1 MASKNIE
8 SSLLVV
14 YAALAGNMAVAIVKF
29 IAAFITGS
37 SAMLSEGV
45 HSLVDTGNEILL
57 IYGMKR
63 ASRPRDESH
72 PFGYGRELYFW
83 SFIVALLVFTLGSC
97 VSIYQGVHHLRHPEP
112 MERPLVNYVVLVAS
126 MLFEGLSWR
135 VAWREFKR
143 SRGKR
148 DTMQAVRDSKDPTTF
163 VVLFEDSAAL
173 IGLLIALLGVAGSQ
187 YFERPEWDGLASIL
201 IGVVLAGTAFVL
213 ARETKGLLM
222 GEAATMSVRR
232 AIVRAAYDE
241 PGILEVNGVLTSQLG
256 PHQVLATLSAE
267 FSDHMTVP
275 EIEQCIER
283 IEAAVR
289 ETAPDVQ
296 ALFVKPQ
303 TPETWARRAQAWG
316 QEKPAKNQSAP

>member
-1 MASKNIE
+1 MVSKNIE
-8 SSLLVV
+8 STRLVV
-14 YAALAGNMAVAIVKF
+14 YAALAGNLAVAVVKF

-45 HSLVDTGNEILL
+45 HSLVDTGNEVLL
-57 IYGMKR
+57 LYGMKR
-63 ASRPRDESH
+63 ASRPRDETH

-83 SFIVALLVFTLGSC
+83 CFIVSLLVFALGAC

-112 MERPLVNYVVLVAS
+112 MEKPMVNYVVLVAS

-135 VAWREFKR
+135 VAWREFKQAK
-143 SRGKR
+143 GKVE
-148 DTMQAVRDSKDPTTF
+148 TMQAVRDSKDPTTF

-187 YFERPEWDGLASIL
+187 FFDMPELDGLASIL
-201 IGVVLAGTAFVL
+201 IGLVLAGTAFLL

-222 GEAATMSVRR
+222 GEAATLSVHR
-232 AIVRAAYDE
+232 AIVRAAYNE
-241 PGILEVNGVLTSQLG
+241 PGILAVNGVLTSQMG

-267 FSDHMTVP
+267 FDDQMTAP
-275 EIEQCIER
+275 QIEQCIER

-289 ETAPDVQ
+289 QTAPDVM

-303 TPETWARRAQAWG
+303 TPETWGKRAQAWSRNASG
-316 QEKPAKNQSAP
+316 TG

>member
-8 SSLLVV
+8 SSRTVV
-14 YAALAGNMAVAIVKF
+14 YAALAGNLAVAVVKF

-45 HSLVDTGNEILL
+45 HSLVDTGNEVLL
-57 IYGMKR
+57 LYGMKR

-83 SFIVALLVFTLGSC
+83 CFIVALLVFALGAC

-112 MERPLVNYVVLVAS
+112 MEKPMVNYIVLVAS

-135 VAWREFKR
+135 VAWREFKNAK
-143 SRGKR
+143 GMTE
-148 DTMQAVRDSKDPTTF
+148 TMKAVRDSKDPTTF

-187 YFERPEWDGLASIL
+187 LFDMPQLDGLASIL
-201 IGVVLAGTAFVL
+201 IGLVLAGTAFLL

-222 GEAATMSVRR
+222 GEPALPRVRR
-232 AIVRAAYDE
+232 LIMEAASGE
-241 PGILEVNGVLTSQLG
+241 KGIRTINGVITSQQG
-256 PHQVLATLSAE
+256 PHTVVAAVSVE
-267 FSDHMTVP
+267 FDNEMTAVD
-275 EIEQCIER
+275 IEQCIER
-283 IEAAVR
+283 IEAVLR
-289 ETAPDVQ
+289 RTAPDVVS
-296 ALFVKPQ
+296 LFAKPQ
-303 TPETWARRAQAWG
+303 TPQAW
-316 QEKPAKNQSAP
+316 QERLQRRRERTNEAGAG

>member
-8 SSLLVV
+8 SSRTVV
-14 YAALAGNMAVAIVKF
+14 YAALAGNLAVAVVKF

-45 HSLVDTGNEILL
+45 HSLVDTGNEVLL
-57 IYGMKR
+57 LYGMKR

-83 SFIVALLVFTLGSC
+83 CFIVALLVFALGAC
-97 VSIYQGVHHLRHPEP
+97 VSIYQGVHHLRRPEP
-112 MERPLVNYVVLVAS
+112 MEKPMVNYIVLVAS

-135 VAWREFKR
+135 VAWREFKHAK
-143 SRGKR
+143 GMTE
-148 DTMQAVRDSKDPTTF
+148 TMKAVRDSKDPTTF

-187 YFERPEWDGLASIL
+187 LFDMPQLDGLASIL
-201 IGVVLAGTAFVL
+201 IGLVLAGTAFLL

-222 GEAATMSVRR
+222 GEAATLSVRR

-241 PGILEVNGVLTSQLG
+241 PGILAVNGVLTTQLG
-256 PHQVLATLSAE
+256 PHEVLATLSAE
-267 FSDHMTVP
+267 FDDSMTVP

-289 ETAPDVQ
+289 KTAPDVL

-303 TPETWARRAQAWG
+303 TPQTWEQRASSWNTAVT
-316 QEKPAKNQSAP
+316 AKS